1 MVQCGLSAS
10 ESSHKLQEDLAT
22 LFDKQLNMGTVEPP
36 ETPEPSS
43 PVSSQPSPITY
54 SITQHYHHSAHIARQ
69 AAAAGPEALHPSP
82 EVTHTNDALRSQNID
97 PSTLSPEQI
106 ELFEHAMPEQKSR
119 LIQIW
124 QICPETN
131 QATGLH
137 QFVGNQQQQQ
147 QHENVPME
155 DYEMDMT
162 QEGSGES
169 HEQHDAEPYMVSG
182 YEMLAQREYERS
194 AQRSIADISHQE
206 CPPNEPTT
214 GAPYKVANDPIYQ
227 SQRWWEHTD
236 QQPLEHQY
244 GAFEYMNHYPIMG

>member
-1 MVQCGLSAS
+1 MIQCGLSAS

-43 PVSSQPSPITY
+43 PTSPQPSPITY

-69 AAAAGPEALHPSP
+69 TAPAGPGALHTSP
-82 EVTHTNDALRSQNID
+82 GDTHTNDALRSHNVD

-106 ELFEHAMPEQKSR
+106 ELFERAMPEQKSR
-119 LIQIW
+119 LVQIW

-137 QFVGNQQQQQ
+137 QFLGDQQQQEQ
-147 QHENVPME
+147 RENSPME

-162 QEGSGES
+162 QEDSGGSS
-169 HEQHDAEPYMVSG
+169 VQHDAEPYMVSG
-182 YEMLAQREYERS
+182 YEMLAQRDYELS
-194 AQRSIADISHQE
+194 AQQSHQE

-214 GAPYKVANDPIYQ
+214 GAPYKIANDPIYQ
-227 SQRWWEHTD
+227 SQRWWEHAN
-236 QQPLEHQY
+236 QQPLEYQY
-244 GAFEYMNHYPIMG
+244 GAFECMNHYPIVG